1 MKPINCDTAREDT
14 RVLVS
19 GKASIAEMAND
30 GVIWLALAD
39 AVLGILTFTEKEKLE
54 VASGL
59 YNKKRYEKIVEIKRE
74 CGIEEGNYV
83 YAKSPELP

>member
-1 MKPINCDTAREDT
+1 MEPINCDTAREDT

-30 GVIWLALAD
+30 GVTWLALAD
-39 AVLGILTFTEKEKLE
+39 AVLGILSFTEKEKLE

-59 YNKKRYEKIVEIKRE
+59 YNKRDTKK
-74 CGIEEGNYV
+74 
-83 YAKSPELP
+83 